1 MSTIITRDIPQGALA
16 PYENLT
22 RRQLA
27 AQDRFIAESVPVI
40 EAALEA
46 GLTPL
51 SLLCEQRHV
60 EGKAAQ
66 LISRLGDVP
75 VYAPPD
81 EEIRALT
88 GYELFRGV
96 LCEMQRPRALSLD
109 EALGGARSCA
119 VLEDVSDETNL
130 GAIFRSAAAL
140 GVGAVLLTPGAGDPY
155 SRRSARVSMGAVFR
169 VPFARIGEI
178 SEGGALALSDRGF
191 TLCALALDES
201 SAPIDGFSCS
211 RPAILL
217 GNEGRGLRPETLRC
231 CPEHLIIPM
240 HHGMDSLNVSAAAA
254 VAFWEL
260 VGKRQKP

>member
-1 MSTIITRDIPQGALA
+1 MSTVVARDIPPGALEA
-16 PYENLT
+16 YKNLT

-60 EGKAAQ
+60 QGKAAA
-66 LISRLGDVP
+66 LISRLGDIP

-96 LCEMQRPRALSLD
+96 LCEMRRP
-109 EALGGARSCA
+109 EALAPGDVLSGARSCA

-169 VPFARIGEI
+169 VPFARIPELG
-178 SEGGALALSDRGF
+178 EGGAALLTDRGF
-191 TLCALALDES
+191 TLCALALDED
-201 SAPIDGFSCS
+201 SAPISGFSCP

-217 GNEGRGLRPETLRC
+217 GNEGRGLKPETLRC
-231 CPEHLIIPM
+231 CPNHLVIPM

-260 VGKRQKP
+260 AGKRQMP